1 MTPHLGGRSPEEGTC
16 SRVASAAD
24 PRVTLGEP
32 LPSGAVSGSLLFP
45 GQVAGWLETSELSGY
60 RTHITSYSAHFQFHI
75 LHGFFFFFFFF
86 FSFLAKTNLPFY
98 FPFNFN
104 PTLPDMNLIPLT
116 RGWWGHKGKGHRSKA
131 QSREVTGWGGLT
143 PRTKS
148 PHSHPGGMW

>member
-1 MTPHLGGRSPEEGTC
+1 MALTAGQPHADQPQAGPLSRLEPQSPVARMEELGQVTPHLGGQSPEEGTC

-86 FSFLAKTNLPFY
+86 FSLILYFQKSNLY
-98 FPFNFN
+98 SRI
-104 PTLPDMNLIPLT
+104 LIFAFSYLL
-116 RGWWGHKGKGHRSKA
+116 SI
-131 QSREVTGWGGLT
+131 LYL
-143 PRTKS
+143 
-148 PHSHPGGMW
+148 

>member
-1 MTPHLGGRSPEEGTC
+1 MALTAGQPHADQPQAGPLSRLEPQSPVARMEELGQVTPHLGGRSPEEGTC

-86 FSFLAKTNLPFY
+86 FSFLAKTNLPFIS
-98 FPFNFN
+98 PLIS
-104 PTLPDMNLIPLT
+104 TL
-116 RGWWGHKGKGHRSKA
+116 HC
-131 QSREVTGWGGLT
+131 
-143 PRTKS
+143 RT
-148 PHSHPGGMW
+148 